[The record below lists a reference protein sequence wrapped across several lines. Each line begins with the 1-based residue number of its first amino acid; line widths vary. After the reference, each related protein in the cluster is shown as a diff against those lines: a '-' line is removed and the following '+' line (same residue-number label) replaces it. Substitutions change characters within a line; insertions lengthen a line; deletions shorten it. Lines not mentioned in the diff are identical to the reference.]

1 MGKRLKSTGIV
12 LSFFF
17 LFNFYIFHDFFIRHF
32 FCCLRIVVFFV
43 WNLSHFNYKN
53 QLVGKL
59 FFRFCVHHSNALLH
73 FPHFLSRQS
82 LTFSI

>member
-32 FCCLRIVVFFV
+32 FVVYELLCF
-43 WNLSHFNYKN
+43 
-53 QLVGKL
+53 L
-59 FFRFCVHHSNALLH
+59 FG
-73 FPHFLSRQS
+73 
-82 LTFSI
+82 I